1 MLSRNLF
8 TSCGDDLGT
17 VRVPNRNRID
27 GAGVA
32 RAQQPF
38 PIYLVGLHE
47 DRDAALVE
55 HERLGRLGNA
65 IAKTDAERAVDAH
78 AQVADPTFFEVAHMP
93 SNPNSARAVSMIA
106 GVISTMPRSRA

>member
-8 TSCGDDLGT
+8 TSRGDDLGT

-38 PIYLVGLHE
+38 PIDFVGFDEHGE
-47 DRDAALVE
+47 AGLVE
-55 HERLGRLGNA
+55 HERLGSFGDA
-65 IAKTDAERAVDAH
+65 VAEADAEGAVDPH
-78 AQVADPTFFEVAHMP
+78 PQLADCAFFEVAQRRLPETMVNRP
-93 SNPNSARAVSMIA
+93 ILRRWSGVS
-106 GVISTMPRSRA
+106 T